1 MGIKDLIS
9 KKMNQQG
16 NELIEKLNE
25 MIQDMKTLE
34 NHMITIQENQVEQD
48 IHNIKVEKFIKRF
61 ENENDRD

>member
-25 MIQDMKTLE
+25 MIKDMKTLE